1 MWKRTTVVAATL
13 LFIALDAGAQPTS
26 THPDSTMAPGSGN
39 SGSAN
44 NGVGTSGSLNKQAGT
59 ASSSVKD
66 MGGTAQL
73 GNKASPTDK
82 PSGDASSGDT
92 KLETDPS
99 QGGGKQEH

>member
-13 LFIALDAGAQPTS
+13 FIGLEAGAQPTS

-39 SGSAN
+39 RGSAN

-59 ASSSVKD
+59 ASSTVKD

-73 GNKASPTDK
+73 GNKASPTGK
-82 PSGDASSGDT
+82 PAGGAGSGDT